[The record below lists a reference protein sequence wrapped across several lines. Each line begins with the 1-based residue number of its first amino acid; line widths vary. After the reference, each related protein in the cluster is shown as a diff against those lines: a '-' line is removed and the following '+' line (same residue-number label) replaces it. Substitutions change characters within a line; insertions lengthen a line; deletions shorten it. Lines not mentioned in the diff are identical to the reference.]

1 MATDQFKHESL
12 QDLRSIGQYLR
23 AITEGLEAG
32 RVDLSDDSGQLTLF
46 PSGLLTLELRA
57 KRRGNRAKLRI
68 ELLWTEEKPKS
79 KSESL
84 RVRSESSTEK

>member
-12 QDLRSIGQYLR
+12 QDLRSIGQYLK

-32 RVDLSDDSGQLTLF
+32 RVDLSDEHGQLTLF
-46 PSGLLTLELRA
+46 PTGLLTLELRA
-57 KRRGNRAKLRI
+57 KRRGNRSKLRL
-68 ELLWTEEKPKS
+68 ELIWTEEKPKT

-84 RVRSESSTEK
+84 RVRSESPTER